1 MVKGQEA
8 ISSSGHFECR
18 SMWER
23 HSVVLCA
30 CCLVNTPS
38 TKAVWMPSMALGFFN
53 CQQFHIPSKH
63 PTEGILSF
71 MESYECVS
79 KLLDGILVL
88 FFCRFFVLFAC
99 FHWAEIHPSL
109 WSGCMSRP
117 LFDAGGMHH
126 LNRATPAAL
135 PPQKLLMF
143 RWPVLMI
150 SLPSLQVICPS
161 TSRWWSTSF
170 AVRIESNW

>member
-1 MVKGQEA
+1 
-8 ISSSGHFECR
+8 
-18 SMWER
+18 
-23 HSVVLCA
+23 
-30 CCLVNTPS
+30 
-38 TKAVWMPSMALGFFN
+38 MPSMALGFFN

-99 FHWAEIHPSL
+99 FHQAEIHPSL
-109 WSGCMSRP
+109 WSSCMSRP

-135 PPQKLLMF
+135 PQKLLMF
-143 RWPVLMI
+143 R
-150 SLPSLQVICPS
+150 
-161 TSRWWSTSF
+161 
-170 AVRIESNW
+170 